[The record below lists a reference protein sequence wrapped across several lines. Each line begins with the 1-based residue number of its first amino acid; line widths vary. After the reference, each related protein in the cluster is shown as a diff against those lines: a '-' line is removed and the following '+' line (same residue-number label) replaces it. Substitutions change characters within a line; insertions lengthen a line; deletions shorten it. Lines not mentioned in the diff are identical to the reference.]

1 MEINA
6 AEVWSNIKNRLKN
19 ELDSEVY
26 EGYFAPITE
35 IYKEQNNFI
44 YLVVENEFYKARI
57 QSNYIDRLNA
67 VLLEYYPTPHRFQ
80 LITKNEIIEE
90 EDKKNENFNKV
101 NFTKS
106 NKSGLNPN
114 YTFSNFVVGDSNR
127 FAHRYATMVA
137 EQLAAVAN
145 PVYIFGDVGLGK
157 THLMQA
163 IGNYVA
169 ESKPELQI
177 LYIRTQDF
185 VEEYV
190 KCLKNG
196 YEEFYKKFEHLDV
209 LLVDDI
215 QFLESKQQCQLE
227 FFKIFERLTAD
238 KKLVVITSDKKA
250 SDLRDIMARLTSRFE
265 WGIALDISKP
275 DKEHRISIL
284 NSKIKQEMP
293 NPEKMPQ
300 EVIDYIA
307 TVCESNIR
315 ELEGAL
321 KRVLF
326 FCDAFSLDYNLEN
339 AKEALKNIVNFSD
352 AVENSVAPNEEIKKM
367 LNVVCAYFKIDQDDL
382 LSNSRKKEVVYARQ
396 ICWYLM
402 RTKYDLT
409 YQKIGD
415 IFNGKD
421 HSTIM
426 HGCEIIEVGAK
437 SDEDTKK
444 NVENILRKMG
454 KDPNQA

>member
-35 IYKEQNNFI
+35 IYTEQNNFI

-177 LYIRTQDF
+177 LYIRTQDLGK
-185 VEEYV
+185 EYV

-196 YEEFYKKFEHLDV
+196 YEEFYPKFANLDV
-209 LLVDDI
+209 LLVDAI
-215 QFLESKQQCQLE
+215 QFLESKQQCQ
-227 FFKIFERLTAD
+227 
-238 KKLVVITSDKKA
+238 
-250 SDLRDIMARLTSRFE
+250 
-265 WGIALDISKP
+265 
-275 DKEHRISIL
+275 
-284 NSKIKQEMP
+284 
-293 NPEKMPQ
+293 
-300 EVIDYIA
+300 
-307 TVCESNIR
+307 
-315 ELEGAL
+315 
-321 KRVLF
+321 
-326 FCDAFSLDYNLEN
+326 
-339 AKEALKNIVNFSD
+339 
-352 AVENSVAPNEEIKKM
+352 
-367 LNVVCAYFKIDQDDL
+367 
-382 LSNSRKKEVVYARQ
+382 
-396 ICWYLM
+396 
-402 RTKYDLT
+402 
-409 YQKIGD
+409 
-415 IFNGKD
+415 
-421 HSTIM
+421 
-426 HGCEIIEVGAK
+426 
-437 SDEDTKK
+437 
-444 NVENILRKMG
+444 
-454 KDPNQA
+454 